1 MSIEGIDTQNVRDIG
16 RGESAEPNGVVLDIA
31 DLHAGYGE
39 VPVLHGVSLQ
49 LFEGEAIGIVG
60 HNGMGKTT
68 LIKTIIG
75 LLPAR
80 SGKIVIDGVDVTSWA
95 AHERSRLGV
104 AYVPQGRGILP
115 GLSAHENLRL
125 AWTPDS
131 GETEERAVDRVLT
144 IFPRLTRLLERRGGA
159 LSGGEQQILALA
171 RALVSMPWLLLL
183 DEPSEGIQPSIVQE
197 IGGLLTMLRDKHRL
211 SMLIVEQN
219 LELVLDVATRIV
231 LVERGRITRELDPQ
245 AVRGG
250 AIADLVGLGGARLS
264 QAPPSLAVVPSALA
278 AAANAPRGKGAE
290 GMPPNAVRPESS
302 AARSPSPS
310 RNGATAV
317 RNRYSAPPAP
327 AAVTSLGGPMSTVRR
342 PTLEQM
348 HDIVSS
354 LHMSMSQGEVAEY
367 LDVLEGTFQAYDR
380 VNQLPDYL
388 PPVRYP
394 RTPGYRPGLNENPL
408 NAWAVKTEVRGAP
421 HGPLSGKKIVL
432 KDNICLAGVPMM
444 NGASTLEGYVPD
456 IDATVVTR
464 ILDAGG
470 TIVGKAHCEYF
481 CLSGGSHTSAL
492 GPVHNPYKHGY
503 SAGGSSSGCGAL
515 VGAGE
520 VEMAIGGDQGGSIR
534 MPAAYSGCY
543 GMKATHGLVPYTGVM
558 PIEATIDHTGPM
570 TATVADNAL
579 LLEVIAGPDGLDPR
593 QHDVQPE
600 KYSFTTGLGR
610 GLSGIRIG
618 LVNEGFGW
626 PSSEPDV
633 DAKVREAAERLRA
646 AGALVEPVSIPMHRD
661 GAAIWTP
668 IALEGL
674 VAQMMHGN
682 GMGFNWKGL
691 YTTSLLDAHANWRSR
706 ADELSRTLKISML
719 AGEYFI
725 KHHRGHFYAKA
736 QNLSRLL
743 RKSYDDVL
751 ARYDL
756 LMMPTL
762 PMKATPLPPA
772 NAPLALWCQRGFEM
786 LPNTCPYDVTGHPA
800 MSVPC
805 GMSDGLPVSLMFVG
819 KHYAE
824 TTIYRAAHA
833 FEQLGDWRNF

>member
-1 MSIEGIDTQNVRDIG
+1 MSVREAEDME
-16 RGESAEPNGVVLDIA
+16 RREDEAGEDGQAQGMVLEVT

-39 VPVLHGVSLQ
+39 VPVLRGVTLA
-49 LFEGEAIGIVG
+49 LREGEAIGIVG
-60 HNGMGKTT
+60 HNGMGKST
-68 LIKTIIG
+68 LLKTIMG
-75 LLPAR
+75 LLSAR
-80 SGKIVIDGVDVTSWA
+80 GGKIVIDGVDVTSWA

-131 GETEERAVDRVLT
+131 GETEERAIERVVG
-144 IFPRLTRLLERRGGA
+144 IFPRLSRLMDRRGGA

-171 RALVSMPWLLLL
+171 RALVPLPWLLLL
-183 DEPSEGIQPSIVQE
+183 DEPSEGIQPSIIEE
-197 IGGLLTMLRDKHRL
+197 IGVMLATLRDKHRL

-219 LELVLDVATRIV
+219 LELVLDVANRIV
-231 LVERGRITRELDPQ
+231 LVERGRITRELDAA

-250 AIADLVGLGGARLS
+250 AIADLVGLGAARGSPGANQPLANSASVATRTNGPVPPQPNGARPS
-264 QAPPSLAVVPSALA
+264 TVSRNAKPAPQPRNA
-278 AAANAPRGKGAE
+278 AAA
-290 GMPPNAVRPESS
+290 
-302 AARSPSPS
+302 
-310 RNGATAV
+310 
-317 RNRYSAPPAP
+317 AP

-342 PTLEQM
+342 PTLDQM

-354 LHMSMSQGEVAEY
+354 LHFSMSEAEIAEY

-394 RTPGYRPGLNENPL
+394 RTPGYRPGANENPL

-421 HGPLSGKKIVL
+421 HGPLSGKRVVL

-444 NGASTLEGYVPD
+444 NGASTLEGYIPD

-464 ILDAGG
+464 VLDAGG

-503 SAGGSSSGCGAL
+503 SAGGSSSGCAAL
-515 VGAGE
+515 VGSGE
-520 VEMAIGGDQGGSIR
+520 IEMAIGGDQGGSIR
-534 MPAAYSGCY
+534 MPSCYSGCY

-570 TATVADNAL
+570 TATVGDNAL
-579 LLEVIAGPDGLDPR
+579 LLEVIAGSDGLDPR
-593 QHDVQPE
+593 QYDVQPE
-600 KYSFTTGLGR
+600 KYSYTTGLGR
-610 GLSGIRIG
+610 GVSGMRIAM
-618 LVNEGFGW
+618 VTESFGW
-626 PSSEPDV
+626 PVSEPDV
-633 DAKVREAAERLRA
+633 DAKVRQAAERLRA
-646 AGALVEPVSIPMHRD
+646 AGAIVEPVSIPMHLD
-661 GAAIWTP
+661 GGAIWTP

-691 YTTSLLDAHANWRSR
+691 YTTSLLDAHANWRAR

-736 QNLSRLL
+736 QNLGRLL
-743 RKSYDDVL
+743 RKTYDDAL

-756 LMMPTL
+756 LLMPTL

-786 LPNTCPYDVTGHPA
+786 LPNTCPFDVTGHPA
-800 MSVPC
+800 MNIPC
-805 GMSDGLPVSLMFVG
+805 GMSDGLPVGMMLIG